1 MIMSKSK
8 IGIVLLTAICLS
20 YLMFLGWEDR
30 ASIFTAMTKISPA
43 GVMLVLGLSL
53 ANYLIRFARWHW
65 YLTHLGYHV
74 PLPTGLRYYL
84 AGFTFTVTPGK
95 VGEAV
100 RSIYLKRH
108 GIPYAESLSAFFAE
122 RLSDVIAMILLSCLA
137 AFQFPQYRILVGVIV
152 LATLLFLLAIQ
163 QQSALTRLQTAVTGW
178 TGTRVRKIIDQLF
191 LLVISAARL
200 LRVKMLFIGL
210 VLGVVAWGAE
220 GLAFYYI
227 LRFLHIDSSVGMAI
241 SIYSIS
247 LLLGALSFLPAGLG
261 STEAVM
267 VILLV
272 LTGAGHGSAIAA
284 TVICRVTTLWFAVVL
299 GSAAMLGTPAIGSVR
314 SANRDN

>member
-1 MIMSKSK
+1 MIMNKSK
-8 IGIVLLTAICLS
+8 IGVLLLAAVCLG
-20 YLMFLGWEDR
+20 YLIFLGWEDR
-30 ASIFTAMTKISPA
+30 ADIFIAMTKISPL
-43 GVMLVLGLSL
+43 GVILVLGLSL
-53 ANYLIRFARWHW
+53 ANYLIRFGRWQW
-65 YLTHLGYHV
+65 YLTHLGYQV
-74 PLPTGLRYYL
+74 PIPAGLQYYL

-95 VGEAV
+95 AGEAV

-108 GIPYAESLSAFFAE
+108 GIPYARSLSAFFAE
-122 RLSDVIAMILLSCLA
+122 RLSDVIAMLLLSCLV
-137 AFQFPQYRILVGVIV
+137 AFQFPQYRIPVSVV
-152 LATLLFLLAIQ
+152 VPAT
-163 QQSALTRLQTAVTGW
+163 
-178 TGTRVRKIIDQLF
+178 LF

-210 VLGVVAWGAE
+210 ALGIIAWGAE
-220 GLAFYYI
+220 GLAFYCI
-227 LRFLHIDSSVGMAI
+227 LRFLDIDSPVWMAI

-272 LTGAGHGSAIAA
+272 LIGASHGSAIAA

-299 GSAAMLGTPAIGSVR
+299 GSVVMLGTPAIGTVR
-314 SANRDN
+314 SANRD

>member
-1 MIMSKSK
+1 MIMNKSK
-8 IGIVLLTAICLS
+8 IGVLLLAAVCLG
-20 YLMFLGWEDR
+20 YLIFLGWEDR
-30 ASIFTAMTKISPA
+30 ADIFIAMTKISPP
-43 GVMLVLGLSL
+43 GVILVLGLSL
-53 ANYLIRFARWHW
+53 ANYLIRFGRWQW
-65 YLTHLGYHV
+65 YLTHLGYQV
-74 PLPTGLRYYL
+74 PIPAGLQYYL

-95 VGEAV
+95 AGEAV

-108 GIPYAESLSAFFAE
+108 GIPYARSLSAFFAE
-122 RLSDVIAMILLSCLA
+122 RLSDVIAMLLLSCLV
-137 AFQFPQYRILVGVIV
+137 AFQFPQYRIPVSVV
-152 LATLLFLLAIQ
+152 VPATLLFLLVIQ
-163 QQSALTRLQTAVTGW
+163 QAPVLTRLQTTLTKW
-178 TGTRVRKIIDQLF
+178 TGTGISKIIDQLF

-210 VLGVVAWGAE
+210 ALGIIAWGAE
-220 GLAFYYI
+220 GLAFYCI
-227 LRFLHIDSSVGMAI
+227 LRFLDIDSPVWMAI

-272 LTGAGHGSAIAA
+272 LIGASHGSAIAA

-299 GSAAMLGTPAIGSVR
+299 GSVVMLGTPAIGTVR
-314 SANRDN
+314 SANRD